1 MPKFSHPCDSKDRSH
16 ARSNLK
22 VGNPQAS
29 SCVKPSHTSITKLP
43 PEVTQGSL
51 LSPQGPWL
59 LLSTFALTV
68 WKGRLQNLKS
78 STTGSE
84 NGPVQF
90 PLQTQGMDGRRR
102 RRSQPWAP
110 EEAQHHLE
118 HPKVSHPLHPH
129 SPAQLGGAQYPTA
142 ASPCSC
148 AHASKCTLKHRMTL
162 LPSVQSWSRLVRA
175 LGLDVTET
183 CPENA
188 SKGQVLHTLHPHG
201 EAVQP
206 N

>member
-1 MPKFSHPCDSKDRSH
+1 MGPAERNFRLFPQGHPILIHCVPHWVPKFSHPCDSKDPSH
-16 ARSNLK
+16 AQSNLK

-29 SCVKPSHTSITKLP
+29 SCVKPSHTSLTKLP

-51 LSPQGPWL
+51 LSPQGPCL
-59 LLSTFALTV
+59 LLSTFASTA

-78 STTGSE
+78 SPTGSE

-90 PLQTQGMDGRRR
+90 PLQTQGRGGRRR

-129 SPAQLGGAQYPTA
+129 SPAQLGGAQYAHSSIT
-142 ASPCSC
+142 SELCPC
-148 AHASKCTLKHRMTL
+148 
-162 LPSVQSWSRLVRA
+162 Q
-175 LGLDVTET
+175 
-183 CPENA
+183 
-188 SKGQVLHTLHPHG
+188 
-201 EAVQP
+201 
-206 N
+206 